1 MINYFNFSMK
11 KLSLAILTAGFTMTF
26 AQKVS
31 DYKYIVVP
39 NSFESFKKQ
48 NYGLSNAL
56 AKSLKAK
63 QYIVISDNRGEWSS
77 EANSNPCHILNADIK
92 NDSSFLRNKI
102 LVEFKDCNN
111 KVIAS
116 QKGSSSIK
124 EFEEGFQDALK
135 QALMLFPAA
144 NPKEIKTEN
153 LAQELQKTS
162 VNEVAV
168 QKTETTAEKTV
179 KYSNGKIV
187 LQKIQLED
195 NQFILVE
202 NNNSIPF
209 ATFKATT
216 RKDSFKVKLR
226 SGENT
231 FGYLEN
237 GNVIIEIPKGNDEY
251 SKEVFSLVK

>member
-1 MINYFNFSMK
+1 MINYFNCNMK

-31 DYKYIVVP
+31 NYKYIVVP
-39 NSFESFKKQ
+39 NSFETFKKQ
-48 NYGLSNAL
+48 NYGLSNVL

-63 QYIVISDNRGEWSS
+63 QYIVLSDNRGEWSS
-77 EANSNPCHILNADIK
+77 EANSNQCNVLNADIV
-92 NDSSFLRNKI
+92 NDSGFLRNKV
-102 LVEFKDCNN
+102 LVVFKDCNN

-135 QALMLFPAA
+135 RALMSVPVA

-153 LAQELQKTS
+153 LTQELQTES
-162 VNEVAV
+162 VNEVASL
-168 QKTETTAEKTV
+168 KKETTTEKTIT
-179 KYSNGKIV
+179 YTNGKLIV
-187 LQKIQLED
+187 QKIQLED
-195 NQFILVE
+195 NQFIFVE
-202 NNNSIPF
+202 NNSSVPF
-209 ATFKATT
+209 ATFKPTT
-216 RKDSFKVKLR
+216 RKDSFKVKLQ

-237 GNVIIEIPKGNDEY
+237 GNIIIEIPKGNDEY
-251 SKEVFSLVK
+251 SKEIFSLIK